1 MISHL
6 KIINHTNQ
14 SKHHYQINMTHHNVW
29 FKRWFNPTLRKLF
42 KVEICSLIDG
52 ETVIGYGIRK
62 YKKLC

>member
-1 MISHL
+1 MELGLTITNT
-6 KIINHTNQ
+6 KIKIMEN
-14 SKHHYQINMTHHNVW
+14 HNVW
-29 FKRWFNPTLRKLF
+29 FKRWFNPTLRKIF

>member
-1 MISHL
+1 
-6 KIINHTNQ
+6 
-14 SKHHYQINMTHHNVW
+14 MTHHNVW

-62 YKKLC
+62 YKKL